1 MLGSVTLR
9 SVSSYNANIAGRS
22 EAEVTKEMQDHGGEL
37 VARSL
42 DGTQTYGYAGSYPA
56 IYALLAGQGLQP
68 HEAVV
73 AHVDEVG
80 VDEMF

>member
-1 MLGSVTLR
+1 M
-9 SVSSYNANIAGRS
+9 SSYNANIAGRS
-22 EAEVTKEMQDHGGEL
+22 QEEVMKEMQDHGGEL

-42 DGTQTYGYAGSYPA
+42 DGSQTYGYAGSYA
-56 IYALLAGQGLQP
+56 EISALLAGRGLQP

-73 AHVDEVG
+73 GHVDEVG